1 MLIESVMRESRSCH
15 ETGQAGSVDAVV
27 AGLSSSALD
36 DVLPG
41 FGSLLPRS
49 PDVISSILP

>member
-1 MLIESVMRESRSCH
+1 MLIEASVRESRGRH
-15 ETGQAGSVDAVV
+15 ETGQAGSVDAV
-27 AGLSSSALD
+27 AAKLRRSGFN